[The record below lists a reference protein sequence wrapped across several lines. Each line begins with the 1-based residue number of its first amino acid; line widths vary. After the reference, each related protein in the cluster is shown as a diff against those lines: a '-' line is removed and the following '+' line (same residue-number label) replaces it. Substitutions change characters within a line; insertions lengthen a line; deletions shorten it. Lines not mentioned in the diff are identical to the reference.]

1 MDADSKQELV
11 NKDVVTRV
19 LNEIVSKI
27 ENVDNISPG
36 NDLQQSSLYDPTC
49 EDVIKAFEV
58 LEYSSECEF
67 KDMPN
72 SPLQYPAGNMAVTC
86 TSETQT
92 DEKVFVDS
100 STSPI
105 SSINFTEEKS
115 IQCSISRG
123 ISPPCYHDQN
133 ENNLSI
139 SEDLRVIPM
148 KFCSVV
154 CLHSENKD
162 FIGMEQDVQTDA
174 YCLRSRKL
182 YKENT
187 SLEKD
192 LN

>member
-11 NKDVVTRV
+11 NRDVVTRV
-19 LNEIVSKI
+19 LNEIVFKI

-36 NDLQQSSLYDPTC
+36 NDLQLSSLYDQTC
-49 EDVIKAFEV
+49 EDVIKTDEV

-67 KDMPN
+67 KDIPN
-72 SPLQYPAGNMAVTC
+72 SPLLYPAGNMAVTC

-123 ISPPCYHDQN
+123 ISPPCYHDKN
-133 ENNLSI
+133 ENSSSI

-148 KFCSVV
+148 KLCSVA
-154 CLHSENKD
+154 CLDSEND
-162 FIGMEQDVQTDA
+162 LFIGREHDVKTDT

-182 YKENT
+182 YQENT
-187 SLEKD
+187 SLDKD